1 VVEDPGPVQSGP
13 ARRRLVL
20 ASGSAARLRVLRD
33 AGFDPEV
40 CASGVDEDADLAD
53 TASAVVELAGRKGR
67 AVADRFPDALVLACD
82 SLLDVD
88 GVAVGKPDGP
98 EAAKRCCRALA
109 GRGAVLFTGH
119 WLADTGQG
127 RQLDAVEGTVVRFGP
142 MSDGEIEAYVDTGEP
157 LSLAGAFSL
166 EGLGGPFVDAVD
178 GSPSNVL
185 GLSLPLLRRMLA
197 ELGVSITELWRR

>member
-1 VVEDPGPVQSGP
+1 MPAHAHP

-20 ASGSAARLRVLRD
+20 ASASAARLRVLRD
-33 AGFDPEV
+33 AGLDPEV
-40 CASGVDEDADLAD
+40 CPSGVDEGVDVAD
-53 TASAVVELAGRKGR
+53 TASAVMELAGRKGR
-67 AVADRFPDALVLACD
+67 AVAERFGDALVLACD

-98 EAAKRCCRALA
+98 EAAARCCRALA
-109 GRGAVLFTGH
+109 GRRAVLFTGH
-119 WLADTGQG
+119 WLADTRQG
-127 RQLDAVEGTVVRFGP
+127 RQVDAVEGTVVRFGP
-142 MSDGEIEAYVDTGEP
+142 MSDAEIDAYVDSGEP

-197 ELGVSITELWRR
+197 ELGVSITDLWARR